1 MRLRSAVAARRVL
14 SSADREKALTVIEAV
29 YRREKK
35 WIADASAE
43 LPPVVGDGG
52 DGSDGE
58 GGIGGA
64 GDAGVAG
71 PSWFLVTVNGRP
83 AGVIRL
89 VYDPPLELPAELG
102 VTLEPGVDIEGLKRR
117 GRFVDIGRFMI
128 VPRYRR
134 NIRVA
139 LRLMRAA
146 IIEVVERGYTH
157 FLTSVFADDPH
168 SPLGFHTRVLGFE
181 RIGSHRTGELTCASL
196 RILLILDIDRAYQRL
211 KRRQNLVW
219 KELAESVRDAME
231 RRLRAAARPV
241 AGRAAPRLSAR
252 TV

>member
-1 MRLRSAVAARRVL
+1 MRLRSAVTARKVL
-14 SSADREKALTVIEAV
+14 DGADRDKALTVVETV

-35 WIADASAE
+35 WIADAGAE
-43 LPPVVGDGG
+43 LPSAAGDGLRA
-52 DGSDGE
+52 SDR
-58 GGIGGA
+58 
-64 GDAGVAG
+64 
-71 PSWFLVTVNGRP
+71 SWFLVTVNGKP

-102 VTLEPGVDIEGLKRR
+102 VTLEPNVDLERLKRQ

-146 IIEVVERGYTH
+146 IVEVVERGYTH

-181 RIGSHRTGELTCASL
+181 RIGSHRTGELACASV
-196 RILLILDIDRAYQRL
+196 RILLILDIARSYQRL

-219 KELAESVRDAME
+219 KELAVSVRDTME
-231 RRLRAAARPV
+231 GRL
-241 AGRAAPRLSAR
+241 LAR

>member
-1 MRLRSAVAARRVL
+1 MRLRSAIAAKKVL
-14 SSADREKALTVIEAV
+14 SGADREKALMVIEAV

-43 LPPVVGDGG
+43 LPPAPRADNA
-52 DGSDGE
+52 DN
-58 GGIGGA
+58 A
-64 GDAGVAG
+64 GDALGSAG
-71 PSWFLVTVNGRP
+71 RSWFLVTVDGRP

-102 VTLEPGVDIEGLKRR
+102 VTLEPDVDLEGLKRR

-139 LRLMRAA
+139 LRLMRVA
-146 IIEVVERGYTH
+146 IVEVVERGYTH

-181 RIGSHRTGELTCASL
+181 RIGSHRTGELACASV
-196 RILLILDIDRAYQRL
+196 RILLILDIARAYLRL
-211 KRRQNLVW
+211 KRRRNLVW
-219 KELAESVRDAME
+219 KELAASVRDTME
-231 RRLRAAARPV
+231 RRL
-241 AGRAAPRLSAR
+241 LAR

>member
-1 MRLRSAVAARRVL
+1 MRMRSVVTARRVV
-14 SSADREKALTVIEAV
+14 SSADRDKALAVIEAV
-29 YRREKK
+29 YRREKQ

-43 LPPVVGDGG
+43 LPRDL
-52 DGSDGE
+52 GE
-58 GGIGGA
+58 PGGA
-64 GDAGVAG
+64 ADR
-71 PSWFLVTVNGRP
+71 SWFLVTVNGRP

-102 VTLEPGVDIEGLKRR
+102 VTLEPDVDVAKLQRR

-134 NIRVA
+134 NIRVV

-146 IIEVVERGYTH
+146 IVEVVERGYTH

-181 RIGSHRTGELTCASL
+181 RIGSHRTGELACASV
-196 RILLILDIDRAYQRL
+196 RILLILDIARAYRRL
-211 KRRQNLVW
+211 ERRRNRVW
-219 KELAESVRDAME
+219 KELGESVRMAME
-231 RRLRAAARPV
+231 GRLL
-241 AGRAAPRLSAR
+241 AP